1 MHSYLS
7 RKIQGSVVATLV
19 VLVLAGCSSEEKKT
33 EPVVSVEVAPVKRV
47 DLERTVTSEAILFPL
62 HEAAITPKV
71 SAPVKEFRVQRGAK
85 VKAGEV
91 LAILENRDLA
101 GAELESKGAYEQAQA
116 NYQTATAAT
125 LPEEWQKAEF
135 DLNAAKQNYE
145 AQQKIFEARQV
156 LFQQG
161 ALPRKELDAAQV
173 AATQAKNEYELAQKH
188 YNTLQAGGKQQ
199 ATKAATGQ
207 LNQAKGHYESS
218 AAQLSYTEIRSPIDG
233 VVTDRPL
240 FPGEMASTSTPMIT
254 VMDVSQVVARTHI
267 PQEQAALLKVGDP
280 AEITA
285 PGVDEPA
292 EGKVTVVSPALDP
305 NSTTVEVWVQAPNPK
320 RSLRPGSTVTVKMV
334 ASKNPGAL
342 VVPSSA
348 LLTAEDGTTTVM
360 IAGSDGKAHQQKVT
374 VGFKQD
380 QDALITSGVQAG
392 QQVITKGNY
401 GLPDNTKITI
411 ESPGG
416 GESGKPAAG
425 KEDAKEKDKDKDKD

>member
-1 MHSYLS
+1 M
-7 RKIQGSVVATLV
+7 
-19 VLVLAGCSSEEKKT
+19 
-33 EPVVSVEVAPVKRV
+33 SVEVAPVKRV
-47 DLERTVTSEAILFPL
+47 DMERTVTSEAILFPL

-71 SAPVKEFRVQRGAK
+71 SAPVKEFKVQRGAK
-85 VKAGEV
+85 VKAGEL

-101 GAELESKGAYEQAQA
+101 GSELESKGAFEQAEA

-145 AQQKIFEARQV
+145 AQQKIYQARQS

-161 ALPRKELDAAQV
+161 ALPRKDLDAAQV

-188 YNTLQAGGKQQ
+188 YNALQAGGKEQ
-199 ATKAATGQ
+199 AKKSATGQ
-207 LNQAKGHYESS
+207 LNQAKGHYQNS
-218 AAQLSYTEIRSPIDG
+218 AAQLSYTEIHSPIDG

-240 FPGEMASTSTPMIT
+240 YPGEMASTSAPMIT
-254 VMDVSQVVARTHI
+254 VMDVSQVVARAHI

-280 AEITA
+280 AQITA

-320 RSLRPGSTVTVKMV
+320 RSLRPGSTVSVKMV
-334 ASKNPGAL
+334 ASKNAGAL
-342 VVPSSA
+342 VVPSSS

-401 GLPDNTKITI
+401 GLPDNTKITV

-416 GESGKPAAG
+416 GESGKPQAG
-425 KEDAKEKDKDKDKD
+425 KEDAKDKEKKDDKDKD